1 MFMFIYLHA
10 SKYVLKE
17 INTRF
22 LSIFRRINIEMSK
35 SILNDYIIII
45 IIIINLLKG
54 ILDVFTITSDFRSI
68 ICKIIQEFK

>member
-1 MFMFIYLHA
+1 MFIYLHA